1 MEHEII
7 KIYQPNVG
15 DHIKCT
21 SRYSNYNVMLEIA
34 VAKGFR
40 FVDLYRQMKNTK
52 KVSSFLMHLEP
63 MSPDNDSSVL
73 DNLKGLL
80 KEIHKVFGYNAT
92 VNALGYSD
100 DDDFVPTVYVRIFV
114 D

>member
-7 KIYQPNVG
+7 KICQPNV
-15 DHIKCT
+15 DEHIKCT
-21 SRYSNYNVMLEIA
+21 PRYGKYKAMLEMA
-34 VAKGFR
+34 TAKHFN
-40 FVDLYRQMKNTK
+40 FINLYRQMENTK

-63 MSPDNDSSVL
+63 MSSNNDSSVL

-80 KEIHKVFGYNAT
+80 KEIHDVFGYWAT

-100 DDDFVPTVYVRIFV
+100 DDDFVPTVYVRIWV

>member
-7 KIYQPNVG
+7 KICQPNV
-15 DHIKCT
+15 DEHIKCT
-21 SRYSNYNVMLEIA
+21 PRYGNYKAMREMA
-34 VAKGFR
+34 TAKGFN
-40 FVDLYRQMKNTK
+40 FINLYRQMENTK

-63 MSPDNDSSVL
+63 MSPDNNSSVL

-80 KEIHKVFGYNAT
+80 KEIHKAFGYNAT

>member
-1 MEHEII
+1 MGHEII
-7 KIYQPNVG
+7 KICQPNVE

-40 FVDLYRQMKNTK
+40 FVDLYRQMENTK
-52 KVSSFLMHLEP
+52 KVSSFLMHLEHE
-63 MSPDNDSSVL
+63 SPDITSLVL
-73 DNLKGLL
+73 DNLQDLL
-80 KEIHKVFGYNAT
+80 KEIHKVFGYRAI

-100 DDDFVPTVYVRIFV
+100 DDDFVPTVYIRIFV